1 MPPKNPFHTLYYTL
15 FIVLCFWAISSLQS
29 CHDDDSPCKNS
40 TCPPHSQCVVDVA
53 GNASCACDLGY
64 IKSGD
69 TCKYAPCTITDCFN
83 GGVCE
88 EDSLTHEAHCLCPP
102 EYMGEHCEKFNP
114 CYGFPCGEHG
124 VCAVD
129 SSGLPYCD
137 CEEGYTGADC
147 HPDPCSNI
155 ICPNNASCTDG
166 ICNCLLG
173 YTNDLNGDSTPDGDT
188 CVQKRARLIGNYLAV
203 QACSFAATPADYSV
217 TITPDPDNVQKIIIN
232 NLHNAGND
240 FEVEAFTSTTISF
253 YILQQN
259 FANNTYIATTNNAF
273 ISLSDSTITISYKII
288 TLTDTTTCEGL
299 HLVRQ

>member
-1 MPPKNPFHTLYYTL
+1 
-15 FIVLCFWAISSLQS
+15 
-29 CHDDDSPCKNS
+29 
-40 TCPPHSQCVVDVA
+40 
-53 GNASCACDLGY
+53 
-64 IKSGD
+64 
-69 TCKYAPCTITDCFN
+69 
-83 GGVCE
+83 
-88 EDSLTHEAHCLCPP
+88 
-102 EYMGEHCEKFNP
+102 
-114 CYGFPCGEHG
+114 
-124 VCAVD
+124 
-129 SSGLPYCD
+129 
-137 CEEGYTGADC
+137 
-147 HPDPCSNI
+147 
-155 ICPNNASCTDG
+155 ASCTDG

-217 TITPDPDNVQKIIIN
+217 TITPDPDNVQKIIIK